1 MGIRANQVEVVLM
14 ERDLGEE
21 LGAGS
26 KGFQVIELVF
36 DEAVNGFDVARVGV
50 SGGRN
55 ALRLTVA
62 EGGGEAGTDA
72 VVLDLAEEFAAII
85 GLPGQVTDFDAAAG
99 QMSLNA
105 GGEAGVGRSQAAGS
119 EGQERQAAADLA
131 GRVPNGGQMA
141 GLGWTSCI
149 ILLTKS
155 LTGDKTVRHN

>member
-1 MGIRANQVEVVLM
+1 M

-26 KGFQVIELVF
+26 KGVQVIELVF

-85 GLPGQVTDFDAAAG
+85 GLPGQ
-99 QMSLNA
+99 
-105 GGEAGVGRSQAAGS
+105 AAGS

>member
-1 MGIRANQVEVVLM
+1 M

-62 EGGGEAGTDA
+62 EGGGEAGTD
-72 VVLDLAEEFAAII
+72 
-85 GLPGQVTDFDAAAG
+85 